1 MSTTETANSGNGT
14 AGATVPVFENC
25 VGTSTRKLAR
35 WVASVFDAELRPFGL
50 KNTQVTV
57 LVMIEYNGPITAARL
72 AEAMHADQS
81 TISRNVSRLV
91 DMGLVDDS
99 RCNQDAR
106 ACNLMLTDLGRSLLT
121 EVHPA
126 WVRGQ
131 ARVREV
137 LGGELA
143 LAILEAA
150 EQVPAT

>member
-1 MSTTETANSGNGT
+1 
-14 AGATVPVFENC
+14 VFEDC
-25 VGTSTRKLAR
+25 VGTGTRKLAR
-35 WVASVFDAELRPFGL
+35 WVASVFDAELRPYGL

-57 LVMIEYNGPITAARL
+57 LVMIEAHGPVTAARL

-99 RCNQDAR
+99 RCNKDAR
-106 ACNLMLTDLGRSLLT
+106 ACNLLLT
-121 EVHPA
+121 EAGRTLLVEVHPA

-137 LGGELA
+137 LGKDLA
-143 LAILEAA
+143 SAILDAA
-150 EQVPAT
+150 DHVPSA